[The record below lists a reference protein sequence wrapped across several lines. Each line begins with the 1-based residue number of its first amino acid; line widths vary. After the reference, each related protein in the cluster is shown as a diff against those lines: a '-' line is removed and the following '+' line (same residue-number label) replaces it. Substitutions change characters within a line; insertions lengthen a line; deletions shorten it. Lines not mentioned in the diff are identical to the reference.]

1 MDLIV
6 TENRKNRKYYTEGV
20 FAVQLKLLYST
31 RVLLFFSYVLLLYYF
46 PGDVLTLLLLVWVLR
61 VKSGVLMAGMASCQ
75 HFESSTG
82 RKIIMLLSSS
92 LHHLRVFL
100 LTILVV
106 VILLLHLAFLSSAT
120 PRYMW
125 FLVFLVSLWSLS
137 LLPIKTFMSSSS
149 FVFIWLATGEF
160 VASGSPRQSLAPV
173 FIFYLHS
180 AVSCTSPAWYFSA
193 LYHCACFKYPI
204 LTS

>member
-75 HFESSTG
+75 NFESSTG

-92 LHHLRVFL
+92 LHHLHVFL
-100 LTILVV
+100 LTILFFVV

-120 PRYMW
+120 PRYM
-125 FLVFLVSLWSLS
+125 
-137 LLPIKTFMSSSS
+137 
-149 FVFIWLATGEF
+149 
-160 VASGSPRQSLAPV
+160 
-173 FIFYLHS
+173 
-180 AVSCTSPAWYFSA
+180 
-193 LYHCACFKYPI
+193 
-204 LTS
+204 